1 MRLVMGV
8 RYNDYSIAISKLEW
22 TKRQAMIAKAQY
34 KMTPGD
40 LEMTLAL
47 VRGGNLATA
56 GERLGV
62 DTSTVFRSLRRIE
75 RGLGRLL
82 FERTR
87 SGYRAT
93 ELAIQLAEHAEQM
106 EVALE
111 AARSSVEAQPTQVS
125 GTVRITTTDT
135 VLHGLVAPALRGLR
149 KVHPLLSYELHT
161 GNELTNLTRRDADIA
176 VRATKRPP
184 QHLVGKHIGP
194 IRVALYAAKRGRAG
208 NFTDVEAGKAD
219 WIAPD
224 DALPE
229 HPSVVWRKRHFPKSD
244 PRYRVNS
251 ILSVLELVALG
262 LGVGIV
268 PLFLADGRSDV
279 VRLTEPLDECETD
292 LWLLTHPELRH
303 LRRVAEVYAH
313 LAQAMNMP

>member
-1 MRLVMGV
+1 
-8 RYNDYSIAISKLEW
+8 
-22 TKRQAMIAKAQY
+22 MIATPQY
-34 KMTPGD
+34 RMSPGE
-40 LEMTLAL
+40 LEVTLAL
-47 VRGGNLATA
+47 VRGGTLATA

-62 DTSTVFRSLRRIE
+62 DASTVFRSLQRIE
-75 RGLGRLL
+75 RGLGRAL

-87 SGYRAT
+87 SGYLAT
-93 ELAIQLAEHAEQM
+93 ELASELAEHAERM
-106 EVALE
+106 EAALE
-111 AARSSVEAQPTQVS
+111 AARSSAEAAPAQIS

-135 VLHGLVAPALRGLR
+135 VLHGLVAPALRSLQIT
-149 KVHPLLSYELHT
+149 HPLLGYELHT
-161 GNELTNLTRRDADIA
+161 GNELASLTRRDADIA

-194 IRVALYAAKRGRAG
+194 IRVALYAAKRGGVRKFAE
-208 NFTDVEAGKAD
+208 VEAGKSD

-229 HPSVVWRKRHFPKSD
+229 HPSVVWRKRRFPKAV

-268 PLFLADGRSDV
+268 PLFLAEGRGDV
-279 VRLTEPLDECETD
+279 VRLTEALDECETE
-292 LWLLTHPELRH
+292 LWLLTHPESRH
-303 LRRVAEVYAH
+303 LRRVGAVYSH
-313 LAQAMNMP
+313 LAQAMDLP

>member
-1 MRLVMGV
+1 
-8 RYNDYSIAISKLEW
+8 
-22 TKRQAMIAKAQY
+22 MIARAQY
-34 KMTPGD
+34 RMTPGD
-40 LEMTLAL
+40 LEVALAL
-47 VRGGNLATA
+47 VRGGTLATA

-62 DTSTVFRSLRRIE
+62 DASTVFRSLQRIE
-75 RGLGRLL
+75 RGLGRPL

-87 SGYRAT
+87 SGYLAT
-93 ELAIQLAEHAEQM
+93 ELATELAEHAEHM

-111 AARSSVEAQPTQVS
+111 AARSSVEAAPAKVS

-135 VLHGLVAPALRGLR
+135 ILHGLVAPALRSLQT
-149 KVHPLLSYELHT
+149 VHPLLSYELHS
-161 GNELTNLTRRDADIA
+161 GNELASLTRRDADIA

-184 QHLVGKHIGP
+184 PHLVGKHIGP
-194 IRVALYAAKRGRAG
+194 IRVALYAAKKGGVRKFA
-208 NFTDVEAGKAD
+208 DVEAGKSD

-229 HPSVVWRKRHFPKSD
+229 HPSVIWRKRHFPKAT

-279 VRLTEPLDECETD
+279 IRLTEPLDECETE
-292 LWLLTHPELRH
+292 LWLLTHPESRH
-303 LRRVAEVYAH
+303 LRRVGAVYSH
-313 LAQAMNMP
+313 LAQAMNLP

>member
-1 MRLVMGV
+1 
-8 RYNDYSIAISKLEW
+8 
-22 TKRQAMIAKAQY
+22 MIAKTQY

-40 LEMTLAL
+40 LEVTLAL
-47 VRGGNLATA
+47 VRGGGLATA

-62 DTSTVFRSLRRIE
+62 DASTVFRSLQRIE

-87 SGYRAT
+87 SGYLAT
-93 ELAIQLAEHAEQM
+93 ELATQLAEHAEQM

-111 AARSSVEAQPTQVS
+111 AARSSVEAAPAQIS

-135 VLHGLVAPALRGLR
+135 ILHGLVAPVLGGLQ
-149 KVHPLLSYELHT
+149 KVHPLLSYELDSS
-161 GNELTNLTRRDADIA
+161 NELASLTRRDADIA

-194 IRVALYAAKRGRAG
+194 IRVALYAAKRGSARKFA
-208 NFTDVEAGKAD
+208 DVEAGKAD

-229 HPSVVWRKRHFPKSD
+229 HPSVVWRKRHFPKAA

-268 PLFLADGRSDV
+268 PLFLADGRGDV
-279 VRLTEPLDECETD
+279 VRLTEPLDECETE
-292 LWLLTHPELRH
+292 LWLLTHPESRH
-303 LRRVAEVYAH
+303 LRRVAAVYSH
-313 LAQAMNMP
+313 LAQAMKMP

>member
-1 MRLVMGV
+1 
-8 RYNDYSIAISKLEW
+8 
-22 TKRQAMIAKAQY
+22 MIARTQY
-34 KMTPGD
+34 KISPGD

-47 VRGGNLATA
+47 IRGGSLATA

-62 DTSTVFRSLRRIE
+62 DASTVFRALQRIE
-75 RGLGRLL
+75 RGLGRRL

-93 ELAIQLAEHAEQM
+93 ELATRLAEHAEQM

-135 VLHGLVAPALRGLR
+135 VLHGLVAPALRGLQ
-149 KVHPLLSYELHT
+149 KAHPLLSYELHT
-161 GNELTNLTRRDADIA
+161 GNELASLTRRDADIA
-176 VRATKRPP
+176 VRATTRPP

-194 IRVALYAAKRGRAG
+194 IRGALYAAKKGSAG
-208 NFTDVEAGKAD
+208 KLADVEAGKAD

-229 HPSVVWRKRHFPKSD
+229 HPSVVWRKRCFPKVA
-244 PRYRVNS
+244 PRYRVGS
-251 ILSVLELVALG
+251 ILSVLELVAHG
-262 LGVGIV
+262 LGVGVV

-292 LWLLTHPELRH
+292 LWLLTHPESRH
-303 LRRVAEVYAH
+303 LRRVSAVYSH
-313 LAQAMNMP
+313 LAQAMSMP

>member
-1 MRLVMGV
+1 
-8 RYNDYSIAISKLEW
+8 
-22 TKRQAMIAKAQY
+22 MIAKTQY
-34 KMTPGD
+34 KMSSGD
-40 LEMTLAL
+40 LGVTLAL
-47 VRGGNLATA
+47 VRGGTLAMA
-56 GERLGV
+56 GERLGI
-62 DTSTVFRSLRRIE
+62 DASTVFRSLQRIE

-87 SGYRAT
+87 SGYLAT
-93 ELAIQLAEHAEQM
+93 ELATELAVHAEQM

-111 AARSSVEAQPTQVS
+111 AARSSVEAAPAKIS

-135 VLHGLVAPALRGLR
+135 ILHGLVAPALRSLQT
-149 KVHPLLSYELHT
+149 VHPLLSYELHT
-161 GNELTNLTRRDADIA
+161 GNELASLTRRDADIA

-194 IRVALYAAKRGRAG
+194 IRVALYAAKKGGVRK
-208 NFTDVEAGKAD
+208 FTDVEAGKSD

-229 HPSVVWRKRHFPKSD
+229 HPSVVWRKRHFPKAA

-268 PLFLADGRSDV
+268 PLFLADGRGDV
-279 VRLTEPLDECETD
+279 VRLTEPLDECETE
-292 LWLLTHPELRH
+292 LWLLTHPESRH
-303 LRRVAEVYAH
+303 LRRVGAVYSH